1 MPGESDAHGANRG
14 SGRVQSAPGEPS
26 GWAPGPEQPPFPVA
40 GRISALENLRSDLS
54 ACVLPLA
61 ISALAAASGITG
73 MVHPVLLTQ
82 MLVFACGAP
91 CAAQLRMRA
100 QHVLPA
106 GISDRIPTTSASELR
121 RYPLDSRGDRG
132 SPRDAAS
139 GSSAPEPAGASPA
152 GTMVQGKTGE
162 QSGPGGSRTTANGQL
177 CAKTSWGRDLL
188 PLMRPPYISELH

>member
-1 MPGESDAHGANRG
+1 MPGESSARGAYRG
-14 SGRVQSAPGEPS
+14 SGRVQSAPGEPF
-26 GWAPGPEQPPFPVA
+26 GWAPGPDENPIPVA
-40 GRISALENLRSDLS
+40 GRIALENLRSDLTTS
-54 ACVLPLA
+54 FLPLA
-61 ISALAAASGITG
+61 ISALDAAAGTTG

-132 SPRDAAS
+132 SLRDAAS